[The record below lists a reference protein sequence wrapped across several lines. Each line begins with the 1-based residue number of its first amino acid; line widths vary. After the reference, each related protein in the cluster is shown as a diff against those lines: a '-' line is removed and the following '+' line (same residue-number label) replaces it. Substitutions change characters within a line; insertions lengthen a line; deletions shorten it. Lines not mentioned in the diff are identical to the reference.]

1 VNREK
6 KSELHES
13 IQVGRWSKDT
23 PPLLQDRLS
32 QASLLRGQL
41 GRYASALHR
50 RWWIF
55 AVSLLVIGGPM
66 IFYAAIRPPTFQSQ
80 ALMWLTGKP
89 NLPSEMAYA
98 VELTSY
104 IGTQAALLKSSV
116 IQFRAFKNLRSR
128 FPALVGPDQN
138 EAGAN
143 LPFDLTVRTLAKSS
157 VLELRVTGSAPEPTR
172 AYLDAVM
179 DEYLAFK
186 KESRE
191 HTSAGTLSSITEQVH
206 DVEKQIQQQQAQVTL
221 FQISNNIS
229 YLNEHGLSAGS
240 HLSKLAEILSDLR
253 TEHRLLEVL
262 SPAQFKGLSEGAQ
275 ATISDASVPGEKA
288 AHALAVN
295 NAAPQSAYY
304 QALQQLQILKAK
316 REEFSQVL
324 RPTHSKMV
332 KFNQEITGL
341 EQLLKTLQNE
351 GEQQALAQMENRKKS
366 LELQIQNLENQY
378 RAWETNAAEASR
390 KLAEYDRMK
399 QDMQRSQ
406 ALYDRLLSLLQTVDL
421 NNNLDQE
428 ILVPLAPASP
438 ARASAAKYRIA
449 VEGVLLALLL
459 ATAAFVTLEF
469 LDDRFASAS
478 EITLRFPV
486 EVVGQIPRTPSALP
500 KGLQRLLP
508 VADAQPA
515 FEESFRNL
523 RSSLLFMSEQG
534 AQPKMIL
541 ITSAI
546 PKEGKTTIAMN
557 LAESLGASG
566 SQVLLVD
573 ADFRRGAVHE
583 TFGVPRNPGLLG
595 ILCEG
600 VPPARAVVPSG
611 KPNLFVL
618 PAGEA
623 SNNSSDILLRGR
635 VDTLLHDLARRY
647 DYVVIDSAPV
657 LATDDAACIGPFTD
671 GVFLVV
677 RAAYTSARMTQEAWE
692 RLNRRNVKVL
702 GLICNFASPSTDY
715 YCHYSRE
722 YHNGNG
728 SPTRP

>member
-1 VNREK
+1 M
-6 KSELHES
+6 
-13 IQVGRWSKDT
+13 

-32 QASLLRGQL
+32 QASLLRAQL
-41 GRYASALHR
+41 GRYTSALRR

-55 AVSLLVIGGPM
+55 VVSLLVVAVPV
-66 IFYAAIRPPTFQSQ
+66 IFYAAIRPPAFQSQ
-80 ALMWLTGKP
+80 ALMWLAGKP
-89 NLPSEMAYA
+89 TLPSEMAYA

-116 IQFRAFKNLRSR
+116 IQFRAFKNVCSR
-128 FPALVGPDQN
+128 FPTLAGPDQSDV
-138 EAGAN
+138 AAN
-143 LPFDLTVRTLAKSS
+143 LPFDLTVRTSPKSS
-157 VLELRVTGSAPEPTR
+157 ILELRVTGSAPKPTQ

-191 HTSAGTLSSITEQVH
+191 HTSAGALSSITEQVH
-206 DVEKQIQQQQAQVTL
+206 EVEKQIQQQQAQMTL
-221 FQISNNIS
+221 FQTSNNIS

-262 SPAQFKGLSEGAQ
+262 SPAQFKGLSEGPQ
-275 ATISDASVPGEKA
+275 VTLSDASVPGEKA

-295 NAAPQSAYY
+295 SAAPQSAYY

-341 EQLLKTLQNE
+341 EQLLKTLQDE
-351 GEQQALAQMENRKKS
+351 GEQQALTQMANRKKS

-428 ILVPLAPASP
+428 LLVPLAPASH
-438 ARASAAKYRIA
+438 ARASLIKYRIA

-459 ATAAFVTLEF
+459 GLGAFVVLEV

-478 EITLRFPV
+478 ELNLRLPV
-486 EVVGQIPRTPSALP
+486 EVVGQIPRTSSALP
-500 KGLQRLLP
+500 KGLRRLLP
-508 VADAQPA
+508 VADMQPA

-523 RSSLLFMSEQG
+523 RSSLLFMCHQG
-534 AQPKMIL
+534 AQPKVLL

-546 PKEGKTTIAMN
+546 PKEGKTTIALN
-557 LAESLGASG
+557 LAESLAASG

-573 ADFRRGAVHE
+573 ADFRRGSVHE

-595 ILCEG
+595 ILSEG
-600 VPPARAVVPSG
+600 VPPAQAVVPTG
-611 KPNLFVL
+611 KPNLFLL

-623 SNNSSDILLRGR
+623 GNNSSDILLRCR
-635 VDTLLHDLARRY
+635 LDMLLHDLARSY
-647 DYVVIDSAPV
+647 DYIVIDSAPV

-677 RAAYTSARMTQEAWE
+677 RAAYTSACMTQEAWE
-692 RLNRRNVKVL
+692 RLRRRNVKVL
-702 GLICNFASPSTDY
+702 GLVCNCAPPSTDY
-715 YCHYSRE
+715 YCHYNRD
-722 YHNGNG
+722 YHSENG
-728 SPTRP
+728 SPVRPELAASMAAAKAGETEKTN